1 MRWLRQK
8 PADLNLQRFQK
19 KDNSRFNMTRVK
31 IAVHI
36 TAAQFTFNRDRG
48 MDLSTFMENQEGIPE
63 EDEET
68 EEEGTP
74 REQHRNSVDYTR
86 PQLSDLDEGNKAEF
100 P

>member
-1 MRWLRQK
+1 
-8 PADLNLQRFQK
+8 
-19 KDNSRFNMTRVK
+19 
-31 IAVHI
+31 
-36 TAAQFTFNRDRG
+36 

-86 PQLSDLDEGNKAEF
+86 PQLSDLDEGNIGPGELIF
-100 P
+100 